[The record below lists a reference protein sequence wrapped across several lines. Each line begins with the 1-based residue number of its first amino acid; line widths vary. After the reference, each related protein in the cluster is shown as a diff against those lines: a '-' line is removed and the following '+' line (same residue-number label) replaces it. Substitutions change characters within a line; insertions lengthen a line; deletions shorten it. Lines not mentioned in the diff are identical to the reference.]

1 MFCVD
6 PRIKCHIGL
15 WVQCQIQGQKACLL
29 MSWPDTNMSVL
40 RLLVSAIT
48 TLIHRA
54 IPHTS
59 GLNFMVA
66 REATEK
72 RRIQS
77 DSELYVW
84 NFEALI
90 VWWRKLRT
98 ETKILVWTPNPLNS
112 FSHNRLEQFGNVSMV
127 NWNAQPPQMCWWW
140 WSMAIQ
146 HNSTHV
152 TKSVP

>member
-1 MFCVD
+1 M
-6 PRIKCHIGL
+6 CHIGL

-59 GLNFMVA
+59 ALNFMVA

-90 VWWRKLRT
+90 VRWRKLRT
-98 ETKILVWTPNPLNS
+98 ETEILVWTPEALNS
-112 FSHNRLEQFGNVSMV
+112 FSQTSYSNLEMFLWSIGMPNHLKCVGGGGQWQCSIMAHMSPRLLLDV
-127 NWNAQPPQMCWWW
+127 
-140 WSMAIQ
+140 AIQ
-146 HNSTHV
+146 S
-152 TKSVP
+152 